1 MIEVNNLHKTFGSA
15 QKNIFTG
22 FGNNKKQNSVIALD
36 GLSFS
41 AKDGEITGILGP
53 NGAGKT
59 TCLRTLY
66 GLLKADKGNATIDG
80 IDVVN
85 DPLGARSRLGIFP
98 DKFGLYERLTAYEQI
113 DYFAS
118 IHGLQGEAKH
128 QAIETIIQDLEMT
141 ELAHRKTLGFSQGQR
156 MKVTLAQALVHQPKN
171 FVLDEPTRG
180 LDVMSTRVLRNYLAR
195 FKEKGHCILFSSH
208 VMQEV
213 AALCDRVVIVA
224 NGKLAAQ
231 GTPAELCELAGESQL
246 EEAFV
251 KIIGSDEGVAA

>member
-1 MIEVNNLHKTFGSA
+1 MIEVNNLHKSF
-15 QKNIFTG
+15 
-22 FGNNKKQNSVIALD
+22 KKVQALS
-36 GLSFS
+36 GLSFE

-66 GLLKADKGNATIDG
+66 GLLSADQGYAKING
-80 IDVVN
+80 INVSEN
-85 DPLGARSRLGIFP
+85 PILARAQLGIFP

-118 IHGLQGEAKH
+118 LHGLQGDKKK
-128 QAIETIIQDLEMT
+128 QAIEEVLRDLDMV
-141 ELAHRKTLGFSQGQR
+141 ELAHRKTQGFSQGQR
-156 MKVTLAQALVHQPKN
+156 MKVTLAQALVHKPKN

-180 LDVMSTRVLRNYLAR
+180 LDVMSTRILRNYLSK
-195 FKEKGHCILFSSH
+195 FKAKGHCILFSSH

-213 AALCDRVVIVA
+213 AALCDRVIIVA
-224 NGKLAAQ
+224 DGKLAAQ
-231 GTPAELCELAGESQL
+231 GTPQELCELAGETNL

-251 KIIGSDEGVAA
+251 KLIGSDEGVAA

>member
-1 MIEVNNLHKTFGSA
+1 MIEVNNLHKSF
-15 QKNIFTG
+15 
-22 FGNNKKQNSVIALD
+22 KKVQALS
-36 GLSFS
+36 GLSFA

-66 GLLKADKGNATIDG
+66 GLLSADQGYAKIDG
-80 IDVVN
+80 INVSEN
-85 DPLGARSRLGIFP
+85 PIFARAQLGIFP

-118 IHGLQGEAKH
+118 LHGLQGETKN
-128 QAIETIIQDLEMT
+128 QAIEEVLVELDMV
-141 ELAHRKTLGFSQGQR
+141 ELAHRRTQGFSQGQR
-156 MKVTLAQALVHQPKN
+156 MKVTLAQALVHKPKN

-180 LDVMSTRVLRNYLAR
+180 LDVMSTRVLRNYLLR

-213 AALCDRVVIVA
+213 AALCDRVIIVA
-224 NGKLAAQ
+224 DGKLAAQ
-231 GTPAELCELAGESQL
+231 GTPAELCELAGETQL

-251 KIIGSDEGVAA
+251 KLIGSDEGVAA

>member
-1 MIEVNNLHKTFGSA
+1 MIEVNNLHKSFVSK
-15 QKNIFTG
+15 KNTV
-22 FGNNKKQNSVIALD
+22 KALD
-36 GLSFS
+36 GLSFT

-66 GLLKADKGNATIDG
+66 GLLKADQGDATIDG
-80 IDVVN
+80 IKVTEQ
-85 DPLGARSRLGIFP
+85 PILARKELGIFP

-118 IHGLQGEAKH
+118 IHGMSGRKKH
-128 QAIETIIQDLEMT
+128 AAIEQIIADLEMG
-141 ELAHRKTLGFSQGQR
+141 ELAHRKTSGFSQGQR

-180 LDVMSTRVLRNYLAR
+180 LDVMSTRILRNHLAK

-213 AALCDRVVIVA
+213 AALCDRVIIVA
-224 NGKLAAQ
+224 NGRLAAQ
-231 GTPAELCELAGESQL
+231 GTPQELCDLAGETQL

-251 KIIGSDEGVAA
+251 KLIGSDEGVAA

>member
-1 MIEVNNLHKTFGSA
+1 MIEVNDLHKRFVS
-15 QKNIFTG
+15 
-22 FGNNKKQNSVIALD
+22 KKTTVNALD
-36 GLSFS
+36 GLSFT

-66 GLLKADKGNATIDG
+66 GLLSADQGSATIDG
-80 IDVVN
+80 IEVIKE
-85 DPLGARSRLGIFP
+85 PLAARAKLGIFP

-118 IHGLQGEAKH
+118 LHGLEGEKKK
-128 QAIETIIQDLEMT
+128 QAIEAIISDLEM
-141 ELAHRKTLGFSQGQR
+141 EDLAHRRTAGFSQGQR
-156 MKVTLAQALVHQPKN
+156 MKVTLAQALVHQPQN

-180 LDVMSTRVLRNYLAR
+180 LDVMSTRILRNYLNK
-195 FKEKGHCILFSSH
+195 FKAKGHCILFSSH

-213 AALCDRVVIVA
+213 AALCDRVIIVA

-231 GTPAELCELAGESQL
+231 GTPQELCQLAGEAQL
-246 EEAFV
+246 EDAFV
-251 KIIGSDEGVAA
+251 KLIGSDEGVAA

>member
-1 MIEVNNLHKTFGSA
+1 MIEITNLAKKFGEV
-15 QKNIFTG
+15 K
-22 FGNNKKQNSVIALD
+22 ALD
-36 GLSFS
+36 GLSFT
-41 AKDGEITGILGP
+41 ANDGEITGILGP

-66 GLLKADKGNATIDG
+66 GLLKADTGSAIIDG
-80 IDVVN
+80 IDVKEQ
-85 DPLGARSRLGIFP
+85 PLLARTRLGIFP

-118 IHGLQGEAKH
+118 LHGLTGSNKK
-128 QAIETIIQDLEMT
+128 QAIEQVINDLEMQ
-141 ELAHRKTLGFSQGQR
+141 ELAHRKTQGFSQGQR
-156 MKVTLAQALVHQPKN
+156 MKVTLAQALVHQPQN

-180 LDVMSTRVLRNYLAR
+180 LDVMSTRILRNYLNK

-213 AALCDRVVIVA
+213 AALCDRVIIVA

-231 GTPAELCELAGESQL
+231 GTPTELCELAGESQL
-246 EEAFV
+246 EDAFV

>member
-1 MIEVNNLHKTFGSA
+1 MIEVNNLCKSFGGV
-15 QKNIFTG
+15 KKG
-22 FGNNKKQNSVIALD
+22 FFKKEENRVVALD
-36 GLSFS
+36 GLSFR
-41 AKDGEITGILGP
+41 ANDGEITGILGP

-66 GLLKADKGNATIDG
+66 GLLKADDGYATIDG
-80 IDVVN
+80 IDVVDN
-85 DPLGARSRLGIFP
+85 PLNARSRLGIFP

-113 DYFAS
+113 EYFAS
-118 IHGLQGEAKH
+118 IHGLQGIVKH
-128 QAIETIIQDLEMT
+128 QAIEAVIKDLEMT
-141 ELAHRKTLGFSQGQR
+141 ELAHRRTAGFSQGQR

-195 FKEKGHCILFSSH
+195 FKAKGHCILFSSH

-213 AALCDRVVIVA
+213 AALCDRVIIVSK
-224 NGKLAAQ
+224 GKLAAQ
-231 GTPAELCELAGESQL
+231 GTPQELCDLAGEKFL

>member
-1 MIEVNNLHKTFGSA
+1 MIEVNNLHKSFKTV
-15 QKNIFTG
+15 K
-22 FGNNKKQNSVIALD
+22 ALD
-36 GLSFS
+36 GLSFQ
-41 AKDGEITGILGP
+41 ANDGEITGILGP

-66 GLLKADKGNATIDG
+66 GLLKADEGNAIIDG
-80 IDVVN
+80 IEVSKQ
-85 DPLGARSRLGIFP
+85 PLDARAKLGIFP

-118 IHGLQGEAKH
+118 IHGMTGNTKKEA
-128 QAIETIIQDLEMT
+128 INSIIKDLDME
-141 ELAHRKTLGFSQGQR
+141 ELAHRKTAGFSQGQR
-156 MKVTLAQALVHQPKN
+156 MKVTLAQALVHQPQN

-180 LDVMSTRVLRNYLAR
+180 LDVMSTRVLRDYLNK

-213 AALCDRVVIVA
+213 AALCDRVIIVA
-224 NGKLAAQ
+224 NGRLAAQ
-231 GTPAELCELAGESQL
+231 GTPEELCALAGEEQL

-251 KIIGSDEGVAA
+251 KLIGSDEGVAA

>member
-1 MIEVNNLHKTFGSA
+1 MIQVNNLRKTFGGSN
-15 QKNIFTG
+15 KRLFSG
-22 FGNNKKQNSVIALD
+22 FNKTKELGSVIALD
-36 GLSFS
+36 GLSFTANDS
-41 AKDGEITGILGP
+41 EITGILGP

-66 GLLKADKGNATIDG
+66 GLLKADDGNAIIDG
-80 IDVVN
+80 INVVEN
-85 DPLGARSRLGIFP
+85 PLAARARLGIFP

-118 IHGLQGEAKH
+118 IHGLQGDFKH
-128 QAIETIIQDLEMT
+128 QAIEAIIKDLDMEA
-141 ELAHRKTLGFSQGQR
+141 LAHRKTLGFSQGQR

-180 LDVMSTRVLRNYLAR
+180 LDVMSTRVLRNYLAC

-213 AALCDRVVIVA
+213 AALCDRVIIVA
-224 NGKLAAQ
+224 NGKLAAE
-231 GTPAELCELAGESQL
+231 GTPNELCELAGETQL

>member
-1 MIEVNNLHKTFGSA
+1 MIEVTNLHKSFLRS
-15 QKNIFTG
+15 
-22 FGNNKKQNSVIALD
+22 KKQQVKALN
-36 GLSFS
+36 GLSFT

-66 GLLKADKGNATIDG
+66 GLLKADSGSAVIDG
-80 IDVVN
+80 IQVSES
-85 DPLGARSRLGIFP
+85 PIEARAKLGIFP

-118 IHGLQGEAKH
+118 IHGLQGSEKH
-128 QAIETIIQDLEMT
+128 KAIEVIIKELEM
-141 ELAHRKTLGFSQGQR
+141 EDLAQRKTQGFSQGQR
-156 MKVTLAQALVHQPKN
+156 MKVTLAQALVHQPQN

-180 LDVMSTRVLRNYLAR
+180 LDVMSTRVLRNHLAKFR
-195 FKEKGHCILFSSH
+195 DKGHCILFSSH

-213 AALCDRVVIVA
+213 AALCDRVIIVA

-231 GTPAELCELAGESQL
+231 GTPAELCDLAGEPQL
-246 EEAFV
+246 EDAFV
-251 KIIGSDEGVAA
+251 KLIGSDEGVAA

>member
-1 MIEVNNLHKTFGSA
+1 MIEVNNLHKKF
-15 QKNIFTG
+15 KEVN
-22 FGNNKKQNSVIALD
+22 ALE
-36 GLSFS
+36 GLSFT
-41 AKDGEITGILGP
+41 AKDCEITGILGP

-66 GLLKADKGNATIDG
+66 GLLKADQGSAVIDG
-80 IDVVN
+80 IDVSK
-85 DPLGARSRLGIFP
+85 DPLVARGKLGIFP

-118 IHGLQGEAKH
+118 IHGLAGDAKK
-128 QAIETIIQDLEMT
+128 QAIAEVLKELEM
-141 ELAHRKTLGFSQGQR
+141 EDLAHRKTVGFSQGQR
-156 MKVTLAQALVHQPKN
+156 MKVTLAQALVHKPKN

-180 LDVMSTRVLRNYLAR
+180 LDVMSTRILRNYLSKYKAQ
-195 FKEKGHCILFSSH
+195 GHCILFSSH

-213 AALCDRVVIVA
+213 AALCDRVIVVA

-231 GTPAELCELAGESQL
+231 GTPQELCELAGEAQL
-246 EEAFV
+246 EDAFV

>member
-1 MIEVNNLHKTFGSA
+1 MIEVNNLHKS
-15 QKNIFTG
+15 FTVA
-22 FGNNKKQNSVIALD
+22 KQSVKALD
-36 GLSFS
+36 GLSFK

-66 GLLKADKGNATIDG
+66 GLLKADEGSATIDG
-80 IDVVN
+80 IDVSKM
-85 DPLGARSRLGIFP
+85 PLEARAKLGIFP

-118 IHGLQGEAKH
+118 IHGLSGDVKR
-128 QAIETIIQDLEMT
+128 QAIESVLNDLDMQD
-141 ELAHRKTLGFSQGQR
+141 LAHRRTLGFSQGQR
-156 MKVTLAQALVHQPKN
+156 MKVTLAQALVHQPRN

-180 LDVMSTRVLRNYLAR
+180 LDVMSTRVLRNYLAK

-213 AALCDRVVIVA
+213 AALCDRVIVVS

-231 GTPAELCELAGESQL
+231 GTPEELCELAGEKQL
-246 EEAFV
+246 EDAFV
-251 KIIGSDEGVAA
+251 KIIGTDEGVAA

>member
-1 MIEVNNLHKTFGSA
+1 MIEVNNLHKKF
-15 QKNIFTG
+15 KEVN
-22 FGNNKKQNSVIALD
+22 ALE
-36 GLSFS
+36 GLSFT

-66 GLLKADKGNATIDG
+66 GLLKADQGSAVIDG
-80 IDVVN
+80 IDVSK
-85 DPLGARSRLGIFP
+85 DPLVARGNLGIFP

-118 IHGLQGEAKH
+118 IHGLAGDAKK
-128 QAIETIIQDLEMT
+128 QAIAEVLKELEM
-141 ELAHRKTLGFSQGQR
+141 EDLAHRKTVGFSQGQR
-156 MKVTLAQALVHQPKN
+156 MKVTLAQALVHKPKN

-180 LDVMSTRVLRNYLAR
+180 LDVMSTRILRNYLSKYKAQ
-195 FKEKGHCILFSSH
+195 GHCILFSSH

-213 AALCDRVVIVA
+213 AALCDRVIVVA

-231 GTPAELCELAGESQL
+231 GTPQELCELAGEAQL
-246 EEAFV
+246 EDAFV

>member
-1 MIEVNNLHKTFGSA
+1 MIEVNNLHKTFG
-15 QKNIFTG
+15 KDV
-22 FGNNKKQNSVIALD
+22 KALD
-36 GLSFS
+36 GLSFI

-59 TCLRTLY
+59 TCLRSLY
-66 GLLKADKGNATIDG
+66 GLLKADQGSATIDG
-80 IDVVN
+80 VSALEHPIQ
-85 DPLGARSRLGIFP
+85 ARAKLGIFP

-118 IHGLQGEAKH
+118 IHGMQGKAKH
-128 QAIETIIQDLEMT
+128 DAINTILKDLDME
-141 ELAHRKTLGFSQGQR
+141 ELAHRKTQGFSQGQR

-180 LDVMSTRVLRNYLAR
+180 LDVMSTRVLRNHLTR

-224 NGKLAAQ
+224 NGRLAAQ
-231 GTPAELCELAGESQL
+231 GTPQELCELAGETQL

-251 KIIGSDEGVAA
+251 KLIGSDEGVAA

>member
-1 MIEVNNLHKTFGSA
+1 MIEVSNLHKSF
-15 QKNIFTG
+15 K
-22 FGNNKKQNSVIALD
+22 SVKALD
-36 GLSFS
+36 GLSFT

-66 GLLKADKGNATIDG
+66 GLLKADEGNAVIDG
-80 IDVVN
+80 IEVSKK
-85 DPLGARSRLGIFP
+85 PLEARAKLGIFP

-118 IHGLQGEAKH
+118 IHGMTGQAKKD
-128 QAIETIIQDLEMT
+128 AINSIIKDLDME
-141 ELAHRKTLGFSQGQR
+141 ELAHRKTAGFSQGQR
-156 MKVTLAQALVHQPKN
+156 MKVTLAQALVHQPQN

-180 LDVMSTRVLRNYLAR
+180 LDVMSTRVLRDYLNK

-213 AALCDRVVIVA
+213 AALCDRVIIVA
-224 NGKLAAQ
+224 NGRLAAQ
-231 GTPAELCELAGESQL
+231 GTPEELCALAGEEQL

-251 KIIGSDEGVAA
+251 KLIGSDEGVAA

>member
-1 MIEVNNLHKTFGSA
+1 MIEVNNLHKTF
-15 QKNIFTG
+15 
-22 FGNNKKQNSVIALD
+22 NKGIKALD
-36 GLSFS
+36 GLSFT

-66 GLLKADKGNATIDG
+66 GLLKADQGTAKIDG
-80 IDVVN
+80 IDAIAQ
-85 DPLGARSRLGIFP
+85 PLAARAQLGIFP
-98 DKFGLYERLTAYEQI
+98 DKFGLYERLTACEQI

-118 IHGLQGEAKH
+118 LHGLQGAAKK
-128 QAIETIIQDLEMT
+128 QAIADIINDLDMEA
-141 ELAHRKTLGFSQGQR
+141 LADRKSQGFSQGQR

-180 LDVMSTRVLRNYLAR
+180 LDVMSTRILREYLIR
-195 FKEKGHCILFSSH
+195 FKQKGHCILFSSH

-213 AALCDRVVIVA
+213 AALCDRVIIVA
-224 NGKLAAQ
+224 NGKVAAQ
-231 GTPAELCELAGESQL
+231 GTPQELCQLANESQL

-251 KIIGSDEGVAA
+251 KLIGSDEGVAA